1 VKKKNEMQKIIN
13 NPFYD
18 QDQIVKLQIL
28 KNAIEDAL
36 DNIEIENGEKENNKK
51 DFKFIS
57 IAKSILNAISV
68 IADLKTII
76 T

>member
-1 VKKKNEMQKIIN
+1 MKKKNEMQKIIN